1 MTPTQHKPSTTL
13 EKVVVRFAGDSGDGM
28 QFTGSQFAFTSAL
41 EGNNLATFPDFPA
54 EIRAPKG
61 TVGGVSGFQI
71 QIGHTEIYTPGDAA
85 DVLVA
90 MNPAALKSN
99 LKFVKSGANL
109 IVDIDA
115 FDKRAAKKAGY
126 EEDPLESPEL
136 EAYHI
141 IQAPITSLTKKAV
154 ADSGLDT
161 KSMMRCR
168 NMFALGLVY
177 WLFERPMDQ
186 TIKLLDNRFGKKAP
200 AVAQAN
206 KAALQ
211 AGYNFGITIEALP
224 STYKVPPAKKV
235 EGLYRH
241 ISGNVATAW
250 GLMAAREKIGVKL
263 FYGSYP
269 ITPASDVL
277 HELSK
282 YKYLDVVTLQ
292 AEDEIAAVCSAI
304 GASYAGH
311 LGITASSGPGIALK
325 GEAIG
330 LAMMAELP
338 LVVLDVQRGGPS
350 TGLPTKTEQSDLNI
364 ATKGRNGESPIIVLA
379 ASTPSNCFEMAY
391 RAVKLSVEHMTPV
404 MLLTDGYLANGSE
417 PWRIPDLDQ
426 LPPIEVPLAK
436 YEEGE
441 EFFPY
446 LRDPEKL
453 NRFMAKPGTP
463 GLEHRIGGLEKQDL
477 TGNVS
482 YDPANHEL
490 MVKTRAEKIAR
501 VANYIPEQAVFGP
514 EKGEL
519 LVVGWGGTYGVLRTA
534 VKELLDEGH
543 LVSLAHFNYLSPL
556 PKNTADILGNYEHR
570 LVCELNMGQ
579 FADLLRASFPQ
590 YEYEQ
595 YNKVQGLPFTIQEIK
610 EEILTH
616 ID

>member
-1 MTPTQHKPSTTL
+1 MTPTQQKPSTTL

-41 EGNNLATFPDFPA
+41 EGNDLATFPDFPA

-71 QIGHTEIYTPGDAA
+71 QIGNVHIYTPGDAA
-85 DVLVA
+85 DVLIA

-99 LKFVKSGANL
+99 LKFVKPGANL
-109 IVDIDA
+109 ILDIDA
-115 FDKRAAKKAGY
+115 FDKRGAKKAGY
-126 EEDPLESPEL
+126 EGDPLESPEL
-136 EAYHI
+136 ESYHI
-141 IQAPITSLTKKAV
+141 IKAPITSLTKKAV
-154 ADSGLDT
+154 AESGLDT

-177 WLFERPMDQ
+177 WLFERPMEQ
-186 TIKLLDNRFGKKAP
+186 TIKLLDLRFGKKAP

-206 KAALQ
+206 KDALQ
-211 AGYNFGITIEALP
+211 AGYNYGITVEALP
-224 STYKVPPAKKV
+224 STYKVPPAKKE

-250 GLMAAREKIGVKL
+250 GLMAAREKIGKKL

-282 YKYLDVVTLQ
+282 YKHLDVVTLQ

-338 LVVLDVQRGGPS
+338 LIILDVQRGGPS

-364 ATKGRNGESPIIVLA
+364 AIYGRNGESPIIVLA
-379 ASTPSNCFEMAY
+379 ASTPSQCFEMAY
-391 RAVKLSVEHMTPV
+391 RAVKLAVEHMTPV

-417 PWRIPDLDQ
+417 PWKIPNLDK
-426 LPPIEVPLAK
+426 LPPIELPLAEVK
-436 YEEGE
+436 EGE
-441 EFFPY
+441 PFLPY

-453 NRFMAKPGTP
+453 SRYMAVPGTP
-463 GLEHRIGGLEKQDL
+463 GLEHRIGGLEKEDL

-482 YDPANHEL
+482 YDPQNHEY

-501 VANYIPEQAVFGP
+501 VANYIPELEVFGP
-514 EKGEL
+514 QKGEL
-519 LVVGWGGTYGVLRTA
+519 VVVGWGGTYGVLRTA
-534 VKELLDEGH
+534 VNELLEEGH
-543 LVSLAHFNYLSPL
+543 PVSLAHFNYLSPL
-556 PKNTADILGNYEHR
+556 PKNTADVLDQFEHR
-570 LVCELNMGQ
+570 LVCELNLGQ
-579 FADLLRASFPQ
+579 MAQYLRGTFPQ
-590 YEYEQ
+590 FEFEQ

-610 EEILTH
+610 EEILKH

>member
-1 MTPTQHKPSTTL
+1 
-13 EKVVVRFAGDSGDGM
+13 VVVRFAGDSGDGM

-41 EGNNLATFPDFPA
+41 EGNDLSTFPDFPA

-61 TVGGVSGFQI
+61 TIGGVSGFQI
-71 QIGHTEIYTPGDAA
+71 QIGNSEIYTPGDAA

-99 LKFVKSGANL
+99 LKFVRPGGNL
-109 IVDIDA
+109 IIDIDA
-115 FDKRAAKKAGY
+115 FDKRGAKKAGY
-126 EEDPLESPEL
+126 EGDPLESPEL
-136 EAYHI
+136 EAFHI
-141 IQAPITSLTKKAV
+141 IKTPITSLTKKAV
-154 ADSGLDT
+154 AGNGLDT
-161 KSMMRCR
+161 KTMMQSR

-186 TIKLLDNRFGKKAP
+186 TVKLLDQKFGKKAP
-200 AVAQAN
+200 TVAKAN
-206 KAALQ
+206 KDALQ
-211 AGYNFGITIEALP
+211 AGYNFGITIEVLP
-224 STYKVPPAKKV
+224 STYKVPAANKA

-250 GLMAAREKIGVKL
+250 GLMAAREKMGSKL

-269 ITPASDVL
+269 ITPASEVL
-277 HELSK
+277 HELSRHK
-282 YKYLDVVTLQ
+282 HLDVVTLQ

-311 LGITASSGPGIALK
+311 LGITASSGPGIVLK

-338 LVVLDVQRGGPS
+338 LVILNVQRGGPS
-350 TGLPTKTEQSDLNI
+350 TGLPTKTEQSDLNLAI
-364 ATKGRNGESPIIVLA
+364 KGRNGECPIIVLA

-391 RAVKLSVEHMTPV
+391 RAVKLAVEHMSPV

-417 PWRIPDLDQ
+417 PWRIPDLDK
-426 LPPIEVPLAK
+426 LPTITVPLAEYK
-436 YEEGE
+436 EDEPYL
-441 EFFPY
+441 PY

-453 NRFMAKPGTP
+453 NRFLAKPGTS
-463 GLEHRIGGLEKQDL
+463 GLEHRIGGLEKQAQ

-482 YDPANHEL
+482 YDPANHEF

-501 VANYIPEQAVFGP
+501 VANYIPEQEIFGP
-514 EKGEL
+514 DKGEL

-534 VKELLDEGH
+534 VQELLDEGH
-543 LVSLAHFNYLSPL
+543 EVSLAHFNYLSPL
-556 PKNTADILGNYEHR
+556 PKNTAEVLGDFKHR
-570 LVCELNMGQ
+570 LVCELNLGQ
-579 FADLLRASFPQ
+579 FADLLKSTFPQ
-590 YEYEQ
+590 YAYEQ

-610 EEILTH
+610 EEILKH